1 MSDRACL
8 SGTRFRGTV
17 WPAIHQSRMYP
28 AVQPPSTG
36 STIPV
41 T

>member
-1 MSDRACL
+1 MNALRA
-8 SGTRFRGTV
+8 
-17 WPAIHQSRMYP
+17 Y
-28 AVQPPSTG
+28 AVLHARDVKAVAQLVSVPPSTG